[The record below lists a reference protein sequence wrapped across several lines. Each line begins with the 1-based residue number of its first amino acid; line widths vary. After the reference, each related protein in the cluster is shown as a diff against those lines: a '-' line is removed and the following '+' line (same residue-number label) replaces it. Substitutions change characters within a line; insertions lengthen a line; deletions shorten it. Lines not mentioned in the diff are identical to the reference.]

1 MKESISVRQICF
13 ILLAYSAATKLLLY
27 PAHAAAAAGNALI
40 FSALFNLALQT
51 VIIWSV
57 AYMSSRTQLS
67 FFEML
72 QNTFGKVTARIIYA
86 LFALYFVM
94 SAVIPMNE
102 QQLLVHDSFY
112 DTMPSLV
119 IFMPFFIFS
128 VYAGVKSFK
137 NVGRCADI
145 CLPVFLIT
153 VTGFL
158 IMSVGEADFTNLA
171 PVLKQPFGKVAGV
184 SLASVFRF
192 SESAFL
198 LMFAGHYKYKKG
210 DAAKLTLSYVAG
222 GLFVIAIMAAFYSL
236 YGVLA
241 PTRSF
246 AISNISVFFPV
257 ISFVGRVDLF
267 AVYAFDLVVLFAV
280 VLNIQMAV
288 HCLCKAFDKNWEIV
302 YSLCV
307 NAVLIAITFAFNN
320 HYTVLQKLA
329 GDWFWIP
336 ALLFAY
342 VIPVLCWAL
351 RRKAR

>member
-1 MKESISVRQICF
+1 
-13 ILLAYSAATKLLLY
+13 
-27 PAHAAAAAGNALI
+27 
-40 FSALFNLALQT
+40 
-51 VIIWSV
+51 
-57 AYMSSRTQLS
+57 
-67 FFEML
+67 
-72 QNTFGKVTARIIYA
+72 
-86 LFALYFVM
+86 
-94 SAVIPMNE
+94 
-102 QQLLVHDSFY
+102 
-112 DTMPSLV
+112 
-119 IFMPFFIFS
+119 
-128 VYAGVKSFK
+128 
-137 NVGRCADI
+137 
-145 CLPVFLIT
+145 
-153 VTGFL
+153 
-158 IMSVGEADFTNLA
+158 
-171 PVLKQPFGKVAGV
+171 
-184 SLASVFRF
+184 
-192 SESAFL
+192 
-198 LMFAGHYKYKKG
+198 MFAGHYKYKKG

-288 HCLCKAFDKNWEIV
+288 HCLCKAFDKNWKIV